1 MFSYCWRDQSEV
13 IENPVF
19 NVHNDLHESL
29 DMIPSSIQ
37 FELDLSNEIIPIP
50 QRDEANFNQIIV
62 NKIN

>member
-1 MFSYCWRDQSEV
+1 
-13 IENPVF
+13 
-19 NVHNDLHESL
+19 
-29 DMIPSSIQ
+29 MIPSSIQ